1 MTSQQDVEAAVR
13 AELGRLACD
22 AVQALRRVGVPVPV
36 MPGTAA
42 AANEVEALRAQVAR
56 LTEQR
61 TALIRLCQQIL
72 DRCGGQLG
80 GPFLLLAVAE
90 GWRRQLAEA
99 SADDPPPD

>member
-1 MTSQQDVEAAVR
+1 
-13 AELGRLACD
+13 
-22 AVQALRRVGVPVPV
+22 VPAP
-36 MPGTAA
+36 PGPAA
-42 AANEVEALRAQVAR
+42 AGEVEALRAQVAR

-61 TALIRLCQQIL
+61 AALVRLCQQML

-99 SADDPPPD
+99 SADVGRPEQPPD